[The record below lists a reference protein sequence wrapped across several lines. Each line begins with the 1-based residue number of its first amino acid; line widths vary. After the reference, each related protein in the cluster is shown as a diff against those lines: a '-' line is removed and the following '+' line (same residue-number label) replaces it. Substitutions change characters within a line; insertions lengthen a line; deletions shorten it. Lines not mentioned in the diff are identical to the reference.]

1 MFECNYAVKESIVS
15 RTNQDGTVIIMKM
28 DEGNTF
34 FKINGV
40 AAEVWKELSTKKNIN
55 QIAAEIVN
63 TYDAS
68 EKTIETDIKNFV
80 ETLLS
85 KELIQKI

>member
-55 QIAAEIVN
+55 EITAEIVN
-63 TYDAS
+63 SYNAS
-68 EKTIETDIKNFV
+68 EETIETDIKNFV

>member
-1 MFECNYAVKESIVS
+1 MFESKYVVEEGIVS

-40 AAEVWKELSTKKNIN
+40 AAVVWKELALKKDINDIYHSALAEYNVTENQLKSDIQNLLDSLLAKSLIKKN
-55 QIAAEIVN
+55 
-63 TYDAS
+63 
-68 EKTIETDIKNFV
+68 
-80 ETLLS
+80 
-85 KELIQKI
+85 